1 MSTDV
6 IENGQHALSVPATMA
21 PTVAAGPMGSAMQ
34 ALQAGM
40 SIEQMRGLL
49 DLQKDWEAN
58 EARKDYVADMA
69 EFKKNPPEIFKTK
82 QVAFG
87 QDERGNGGTAYMHA
101 TLGDVTS
108 QIVAGLAKHGFS
120 HRWDTEQRDGGQ
132 IYVTCTLTHKKGHSE
147 STAMNSS
154 ADQSGKKN
162 NIQALASTVSYLQR
176 YTLLA
181 ASGLATKDMPM
192 DDDGNAAGAGEGPS
206 GIATYNA
213 ASNLE
218 HWLAVA
224 REAKTEEALTK
235 TRADACHDFE
245 LAKDL
250 AGWNEVRDEIK
261 AIRTAMRSQVPA

>member
-1 MSTDV
+1 MSTGTDV
-6 IENGQHALSVPATMA
+6 MDAAPRAVAPMA
-21 PTVAAGPMGSAMQ
+21 SQAPVVMAGPMGSALQ

-40 SIEQMRGLL
+40 TIEQMRGLL
-49 DLQKDWEAN
+49 EIQKDWEAN
-58 EARKDYVADMA
+58 EARKAYVADMA

-87 QDERGNGGTAYMHA
+87 QDSDGNGGTSYMHA

-108 QIVAGLAKHGFS
+108 QIVAGLAQHGFS
-120 HRWDTEQRDGGQ
+120 HRWNTDQRDGGQ
-132 IYVTCTLTHKKGHSE
+132 IYVTCALTHKLGHSE

-192 DDDGNAAGAGEGPS
+192 DDDGAGGKGSDYDAAVTLA
-206 GIATYNA
+206 
-213 ASNLE
+213 
-218 HWLAVA
+218 HWLKQVRAAQNDAELVEIRAQANADFA
-224 REAKTEEALTK
+224 RAQDLPGWEVV
-235 TRADACHDFE
+235 RA
-245 LAKDL
+245 
-250 AGWNEVRDEIK
+250 EVKLR
-261 AIRTAMRSQVPA
+261 RTAMREAAQ